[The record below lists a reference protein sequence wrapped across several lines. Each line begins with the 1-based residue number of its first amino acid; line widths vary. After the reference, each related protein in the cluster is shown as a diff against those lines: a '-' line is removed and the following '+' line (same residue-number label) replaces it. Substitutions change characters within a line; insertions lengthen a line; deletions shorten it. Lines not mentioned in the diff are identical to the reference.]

1 MQTIVTVTM
10 NPSVDKSSSVD
21 RVVVEQKLRCSRPAF
36 EPGGGGINVSRVLHR
51 FGAPT
56 RAIFI
61 SGGPT
66 GSALESML
74 RDEGIDARP
83 LAVSHPTRQNLTI
96 LEENSSLQY
105 RFVMPGPE
113 LSEEESRHCLKTI
126 EELHPIPDYLV
137 LSGSLS
143 DGIPTDFFARVAK
156 SAKQRGTKVLI
167 DSSGEPLV
175 HAIEEGVSI
184 IKVNSRE
191 LGDAMDVEISSDEQI
206 ESIGMRAIADG
217 KCEMLMVTLGAAGAA
232 LVTDQGHTHIA
243 SPTVPIR
250 SKVGAGDSTVAGLVL
265 RLAQGEPPLEA
276 AKFGV
281 ACGAA
286 AVMSEGSELCDPT
299 EAERLYLAMKHG
311 KFSE

>member
-21 RVVVEQKLRCSRPAF
+21 RVVVERKLRCARPTF
-36 EPGGGGINVSRVLHR
+36 EPGGGGINVSRALHR

-61 SGGPT
+61 AGGPT
-66 GSALESML
+66 GSTLESML
-74 RDEGIDARP
+74 HDEGIEAHP
-83 LAVSHPTRQNLTI
+83 LKVSHPTRQNLTI
-96 LEENSSLQY
+96 FEEDSSLQY

-113 LSEEESRHCLKTI
+113 LSKEESLHCLRTI
-126 EELHPIPDYLV
+126 EELHPIPDFLV

-143 DGIPTDFFARVAK
+143 DGVPADFYARVAR
-156 SAKQRGTKVLI
+156 SAKKRGTKVLI

-175 HAIEEGVSI
+175 QAIEEGVSI

-191 LGDAMDVEISSDEQI
+191 LGDAVGVEISSDEQI
-206 ESIGMRAIADG
+206 ESIGTRAIADG

-232 LVTDQGHTHIA
+232 LVTGQGRTHIA

-250 SKVGAGDSTVAGLVL
+250 SKVGAGDSTVAGFVL
-265 RLAQGEPPLEA
+265 RLAQGEAPLEA

-286 AVMSEGSELCDPT
+286 AVMSEGSELCSAA
-299 EAERLYLAMKHG
+299 EAERLYFAMKHG
-311 KFSE
+311 GFSG